1 MAYIGKR
8 PEDALRGNATYNAF
22 TGDGST
28 TTFDVTNLLPDG
40 GAFDVEVFV
49 DNVRQEAGASKS
61 YTIGQ
66 DGSGDLKRITFVS
79 APDDGSEIY
88 VINPGRETSL
98 ITVGD
103 NTISAAKIQ
112 SDAVITAKILDS
124 NVTTAKIADLNV
136 TTAKIAADA
145 ITGAKLADDAVN
157 SEHLTDGSVDNI
169 HLAGSITNAK
179 LANSSITI
187 NGTSINLGASGDIVA
202 GTDWQA
208 VTVADGSTQL
218 TAVAGRGYFLDTNA
232 GVIEVK
238 LPASPSRGDTFVFAD
253 YGNNFGTNRVVIDTQ
268 GKLIDSTQGGVP
280 DSDFV
285 LETNG
290 QVVELVFVD
299 DTSGYL
305 IKQNSTPSDLGADAY
320 QANIEA
326 TGGTVTTSGD
336 FKIHT
341 FTGDA
346 NFVVGFAGLGTSD
359 APSVVDYLVVG
370 GGGGGAGSS
379 GSGAGA
385 GGFRMSNSTSMS
397 SPQTSPLANPSG
409 ITVTAQTYPITVGA
423 GASGQSS
430 PVTAPNGSNSIFST
444 ITSAGGGGS
453 VGQGTNGRPGG
464 SGGGGGGENPGST
477 TPGGT
482 GNTPPVSPAQ
492 GTNGGTGGQAPSNRG
507 AGGGGGAGAAG
518 QNAGTA
524 GGDGG
529 VGSFAVG
536 TGFAGCNGTPGPVSG
551 ARYFAGGGGGGFEA
565 NSGHNGEPG
574 TGGGGGA
581 GPEPGGTPGNGRN
594 ATANTGGGAGG
605 GSRGS
610 PGSNSCQ
617 AGGNGG
623 KGIVILRYKFQ

>member
-187 NGTSINLGASGDIVA
+187 NGTAVSLGGSITA

-218 TAVAGRGYFLDTNA
+218 SAVAGKGYFVNTTGGAITVNLPAGSAGAQIGLLDYAGTWDSNNIWYKPNQRFHKWFQLHDIDPEDDVINKAGTTNA
-232 GVIEVK
+232 LWAIADDMRARKDEGEF
-238 LPASPSRGDTFVFAD
+238 DT
-253 YGNNFGTNRVVIDTQ
+253 YM
-268 GKLIDSTQGGVP
+268 
-280 DSDFV
+280 
-285 LETNG
+285 
-290 QVVELVFVD
+290 
-299 DTSGYL
+299 
-305 IKQNSTPSDLGADAY
+305 DAY
-320 QANIEA
+320 RWAEKNIDKK
-326 TGGTVTTSGD
+326 GTVITATKLEKAYSKAKSEG
-336 FKIHT
+336 K
-341 FTGDA
+341 
-346 NFVVGFAGLGTSD
+346 VG
-359 APSVVDYLVVG
+359 
-370 GGGGGAGSS
+370 
-379 GSGAGA
+379 
-385 GGFRMSNSTSMS
+385 
-397 SPQTSPLANPSG
+397 
-409 ITVTAQTYPITVGA
+409 
-423 GASGQSS
+423 
-430 PVTAPNGSNSIFST
+430 
-444 ITSAGGGGS
+444 
-453 VGQGTNGRPGG
+453 
-464 SGGGGGGENPGST
+464 
-477 TPGGT
+477 
-482 GNTPPVSPAQ
+482 
-492 GTNGGTGGQAPSNRG
+492 
-507 AGGGGGAGAAG
+507 
-518 QNAGTA
+518 
-524 GGDGG
+524 
-529 VGSFAVG
+529 
-536 TGFAGCNGTPGPVSG
+536 
-551 ARYFAGGGGGGFEA
+551 
-565 NSGHNGEPG
+565 
-574 TGGGGGA
+574 
-581 GPEPGGTPGNGRN
+581 
-594 ATANTGGGAGG
+594 
-605 GSRGS
+605 
-610 PGSNSCQ
+610 
-617 AGGNGG
+617 
-623 KGIVILRYKFQ
+623 

>member
-1 MAYIGKR
+1 MAINKITGK
-8 PEDALRGNATYNAF
+8 
-22 TGDGST
+22 SIK
-28 TTFDVTNLLPDG
+28 DVD
-40 GAFDVEVFV
+40 
-49 DNVRQEAGASKS
+49 
-61 YTIGQ
+61 
-66 DGSGDLKRITFVS
+66 
-79 APDDGSEIY
+79 
-88 VINPGRETSL
+88 
-98 ITVGD
+98 
-103 NTISAAKIQ
+103 ISA
-112 SDAVITAKILDS
+112 SDLAPGTITD
-124 NVTTAKIADLNV
+124 AKIA
-136 TTAKIAADA
+136 
-145 ITGAKLADDAVN
+145 TG
-157 SEHLTDGSVDNI
+157 T
-169 HLAGSITNAK
+169 ITNAK
-179 LANSSITI
+179 LAGSIANAKLANSNITI
-187 NGTSINLGASGDIVA
+187 NGTAINLGASGEIVA

-218 TAVAGRGYFLDTNA
+218 TAVAGRGYFLDTNT

-253 YGNNFGTNRVVIDTQ
+253 YGNNFATNKVIIDTQ

-305 IKQNSTPSDLGADAY
+305 VKQNSVPSDLDADEY
-320 QANIEA
+320 QSNIEA

-341 FTGDA
+341 FTGDS

-385 GGFRMSNSTSMS
+385 GGFRMSNATSM
-397 SPQTSPLANPSG
+397 PGPLTSPLANPTG

-423 GASGQSS
+423 GASGQCA
-430 PVTAPNGSNSIFST
+430 PVIAPNGSNSVFST

-453 VGQGTNGRPGG
+453 VGQATNGRPGG
-464 SGGGGGGENPGST
+464 SGGGGGGEKPGGVS
-477 TPGGT
+477 PAGT
-482 GNTPPVSPAQ
+482 GNTPPTSPAQ
-492 GTNGGTGGQAPSNRG
+492 GTNGGTGGQAPTNRG
-507 AGGGGGAGAAG
+507 AGGGGGASAAG
-518 QNAGTA
+518 QNGSTA

-529 VGSFAVG
+529 AGSFVLA
-536 TGFAGCNGTPGPVSG
+536 TGFAGCNGTPGPVSDT
-551 ARYFAGGGGGGFEA
+551 RYFAGGGGGGFEA

-574 TGGGGGA
+574 VGGGGGG

-617 AGGNGG
+617 SGGNGG